1 MRSVA
6 ANTSPPER
14 VAASASPIQSEQ
26 VETIPLTLSV
36 QLLTQPNERGNLRLE
51 APADL
56 IGEDAFFAL
65 RYFVNGR
72 ARRAVVQALR
82 VTGAGGGRDIVTVRI
97 ISDTAVQQREAR
109 RSTLGITARARRVS
123 DDPVEAVRDLEVE
136 LVDASRTGLGFDSR
150 CRSCTATGSCS
161 TWTWWDRS
169 RAGRGRDRP
178 PRRPARD
185 AVRRAV
191 RRPRQGGPFFAR
203 VLDAVWNEPS
213 AHRAGRCA
221 TPAQCRRGGAP
232 EGARP
237 PHARVRVAQPVAGE
251 GVAARVAG
259 RRRADLRDHR
269 EQQIA
274 DAREVLGEHLQHGLV
289 GDRRAVVAGHA
300 DVVVGDQR
308 DVGVAEARA
317 RARAS
322 PPGSRSC

>member
-56 IGEDAFFAL
+56 IGEESFFAL

-72 ARRAVVQALR
+72 ARRAVAQALR

-136 LVDASRTGLGFDSR
+136 LVDASRTGLGFDSLVPFTHGDR
-150 CRSCTATGSCS
+150 LVIDLDLDGQEPLPAEVEIVRHDAQLATPYGARFI
-161 TWTWWDRS
+161 DREL
-169 RAGRGRDRP
+169 A
-178 PRRPARD
+178 
-185 AVRRAV
+185 
-191 RRPRQGGPFFAR
+191 GPFFAR
-203 VLDAVWNEPS
+203 VLDAVWNEAPAAS
-213 AHRAGRCA
+213 SSAGRDSA
-221 TPAQCRRGGAP
+221 ASPTA
-232 EGARP
+232 
-237 PHARVRVAQPVAGE
+237 
-251 GVAARVAG
+251 AARQQARG
-259 RRRADLRDHR
+259 LRTRRS
-269 EQQIA
+269 E
-274 DAREVLGEHLQHGLV
+274 
-289 GDRRAVVAGHA
+289 
-300 DVVVGDQR
+300 
-308 DVGVAEARA
+308 
-317 RARAS
+317 
-322 PPGSRSC
+322 